1 MNERQTL
8 IKKLENEM
16 TTLSEQE
23 QKALDKFVDVL
34 SANKEKITQESYV
47 LI

>member
-1 MNERQTL
+1 MNERQNL
-8 IKKLENEM
+8 IKKIENEM
-16 TTLSEQE
+16 ATLSKQE